1 MKLIEKI
8 SLFEE
13 KEENENY
20 LSDQLITYL
29 GNKRSLL
36 GFIEQAVNIVKAE
49 LNQEKLVVVDL
60 FSGSGIVSR
69 YLKKHSSKLITND
82 IEPYCKTINTCYL
95 SNSSEIDLSFVD
107 DAINKINHEVDI
119 KGYRE
124 GFIQKLYSPDNDN
137 DIQLGER
144 VFFTSRNAKYI
155 DTVRQLIDNF
165 DENIKPFLIAPLL
178 SEASMKNNTSGVF
191 KGFYKNT
198 ETGKGQF
205 GGNNKDALKRI
216 TGEIKLK
223 RPILSNFECEVQIYS
238 EDSNTLAKKL
248 RGLDLVYLDPPYNQH
263 PYGSNYF
270 MLNLINNYQEP
281 KEVSRISGIPKNWN
295 RSSYNKQKEAHLKM
309 KELINSLDSKYI
321 LISFN
326 SEGFITK
333 EQMLEMLNKIGE
345 VRLMETD
352 YNTFRG
358 SRNLKNRNK
367 HVKEYLY
374 LVRRA

>member
-95 SNSSEIDLSFVD
+95 SNSSDIDLSFVD